1 MVVQN
6 NKVME
11 LRSTTPLVD
20 ENPSR
25 EILRR
30 GYSQL
35 APNGKASIKGPSIH
49 TNVLIQKTLPARGVV
64 SSNPKRVE
72 RLLTRASEEGL
83 LTNVQEHTNVGW
95 GVTIYTATFG
105 DVPIFVAG
113 VPMGAAGSGFA
124 FFEMF
129 AAGAQAVS
137 CLQADRVAVSP
148 GNVGHSKLCVLRVST
163 SIQVLL
169 VVTATYLLVRYSLHC
184 CDYFTDYS
192 IWQQR
197 PTSDDGEPA

>member
-1 MVVQN
+1 MVVRTN

-11 LRSTTPLVD
+11 LRSTTTTPLVD
-20 ENPSR
+20 EENTSR

-30 GYSQL
+30 GYSQMAL
-35 APNGKASIKGPSIH
+35 NGKASIKGPSIH
-49 TNVLIQKTLPARGVV
+49 TNVLIKKILPARGVV

-95 GVTIYTATFG
+95 GVTIYTAAFS

-137 CLQADRVAVSP
+137 CCLQSRGLCLRLLAVQSCARCSTSTHRI
-148 GNVGHSKLCVLRVST
+148 NSTTCCSGHS
-163 SIQVLL
+163 LL
-169 VVTATYLLVRYSLHC
+169 TYRSLHALMRLLYRLF
-184 CDYFTDYS
+184 DMAATTDK
-192 IWQQR
+192 
-197 PTSDDGEPA
+197 

>member
-1 MVVQN
+1 
-6 NKVME
+6 ME
-11 LRSTTPLVD
+11 LRSTATTPFLVD
-20 ENPSR
+20 ENPASAN
-25 EILRR
+25 LRR

-35 APNGKASIKGPSIH
+35 AHNGNASIKGPSIH
-49 TNVLIQKTLPARGVV
+49 TNVLIKKTLPARGVV

-95 GVTIYTATFG
+95 GVTISTATFSG
-105 DVPIFVAG
+105 ISIFVAG

-137 CLQADRVAVSP
+137 CLQA
-148 GNVGHSKLCVLRVST
+148 C
-163 SIQVLL
+163 
-169 VVTATYLLVRYSLHC
+169 
-184 CDYFTDYS
+184 
-192 IWQQR
+192 
-197 PTSDDGEPA
+197 